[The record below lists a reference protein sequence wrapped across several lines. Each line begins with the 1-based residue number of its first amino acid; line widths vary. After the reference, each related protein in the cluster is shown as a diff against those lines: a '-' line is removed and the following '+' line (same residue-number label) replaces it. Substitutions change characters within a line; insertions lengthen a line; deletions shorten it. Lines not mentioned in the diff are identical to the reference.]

1 MKDRPGY
8 EILSLGVTEDSVPAA
23 LALVI
28 SLVDLHVV
36 LECQERELFALC
48 LEQIYGSLLPACGR
62 PGFHTSFRHASHT
75 RRFSR
80 PAHAI
85 CTRLTLALHVWHYH
99 YPLFSHSDCIR
110 VSRFSP
116 ALQL

>member
-36 LECQERELFALC
+36 LECQERELLFALC

-62 PGFHTSFRHASHT
+62 PGSHTLSRHASLTPVAFRVLHMLSALALPWHFTSGTISLSAVLTLRLHT
-75 RRFSR
+75 R
-80 PAHAI
+80 
-85 CTRLTLALHVWHYH
+85 
-99 YPLFSHSDCIR
+99 
-110 VSRFSP
+110 
-116 ALQL
+116 

>member
-36 LECQERELFALC
+36 LECQEYELLFALC

-62 PGFHTSFRHASHT
+62 PGFHTPYRHASLTPVAFASCTCYLHSPYPGT
-75 RRFSR
+75 SR
-80 PAHAI
+80 LALSLSAV
-85 CTRLTLALHVWHYH
+85 LTL
-99 YPLFSHSDCIR
+99 
-110 VSRFSP
+110 
-116 ALQL
+116 